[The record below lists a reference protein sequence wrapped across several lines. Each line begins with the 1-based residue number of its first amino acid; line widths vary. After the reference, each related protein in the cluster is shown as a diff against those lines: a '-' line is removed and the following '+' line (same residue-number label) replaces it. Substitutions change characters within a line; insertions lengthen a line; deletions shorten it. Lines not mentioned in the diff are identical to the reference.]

1 MDVGERYVLGRVIGE
16 GATARVHEAEDTVL
30 RREVAVKVFRDM
42 DIGDSTS
49 GRVDEE
55 TRILTRLAHPHL
67 LPVYD
72 SGRDAD
78 AHRFIVMPLVRG
90 TTLAKLLAEGPIDPR
105 EVKRIGAALAG
116 ALAHIH
122 ARGIVHRDIK
132 PSNVLLAE
140 DGTPYLADFGFAHAV
155 DGPALTATDCIVGTA
170 GYLAPEQAEGFAV
183 TPAVD
188 IYALGLVLLEALT
201 GEREYQGTPL
211 ERATANAL
219 RAPRIPARL
228 GPGWLKVLRTMTA
241 KTAAARPTADE
252 VSTLVD
258 AGEDTLP
265 APTAVG
271 DTMELAETGSRGGL
285 LAGASEPGSADWA
298 DWAHGSGAAAASVR
312 AATADAAPARAAD
325 VTRRQPRRRLALLGA
340 AACTAAAVV
349 GLGADWLSSGASAD
363 TVGPSVTAPG
373 AGAAGPQQSTVPST
387 GSTSPPSPA
396 GPASSTDPGGSALP
410 ASAAHKPPSQSLS
423 APPPTTPPPTTPAQG
438 PAPTK
443 CPPGGGSKGNGH
455 EKHKCP

>member
-30 RREVAVKVFRDM
+30 RREVAVKVFRDA

-219 RAPRIPARL
+219 RPPRIPARL

-258 AGEDTLP
+258 AGEDALP
-265 APTAVG
+265 APTAIG

-285 LAGASEPGSADWA
+285 LVGASEPDSAG
-298 DWAHGSGAAAASVR
+298 GSGAAAASVR
-312 AATADAAPARAAD
+312 AASADAAPARAAD
-325 VTRRQPRRRLALLGA
+325 AARRPPRRRLALLGA

-373 AGAAGPQQSTVPST
+373 AGAAGPQQSTVPSRSST
-387 GSTSPPSPA
+387 SSTSPRSPA
-396 GPASSTDPGGSALP
+396 GPASSTDPGGSAIP
-410 ASAAHKPPSQSLS
+410 ASAVPKPPSQSLS
-423 APPPTTPPPTTPAQG
+423 APPPTTPAGG
-438 PAPTK
+438 PASAK
-443 CPPGGGSKGNGH
+443 CPPGGSKGNGH
-455 EKHKCP
+455 GKHKCPSSGENGDG